1 MSKYL
6 LAIDQGTTSSR
17 AIIFDAKGVRVGQ
30 SQQEFPQHFPNDGWV
45 EHDPNDLWQSTLTVC
60 QNVLKD
66 TGIDADA
73 IASIGIT
80 NQRET
85 TVLWDTETGET
96 VYNAIVWQ
104 DRRTSQYCQSLVD
117 KDYSELVQSKTGL
130 LIDPYFSATKIRW
143 ILENVGGVKERAKLG
158 HIAFGTVDSYLL
170 WKLTNGR
177 YHRTDATNAART
189 MAFNIHTQKWDEELI
204 ELLEIGDVIF
214 PQVMD
219 SSDDFGTI
227 DAQWLGAEI
236 PVNGIA
242 GDQQAALVGQ
252 ACFSPGMVKSTYG
265 TGCFMILN
273 TGDQPLKSEHKMLTT
288 VGYRINGQVTY
299 ALEGSIFV
307 AGAAIQWLRDGL
319 KLFDDAAETQSLA
332 ERALNADTVYLV
344 PAFTGLGAPYWDP
357 DARGAMIGLTRD
369 TSVSDIVS
377 AGLRS
382 VCYQTKDLVDA
393 MAQDGAQFSTLR
405 VDGGM
410 VVNNLVVQFLSDV
423 LGITVERPQV
433 TETTALGVAFLAG
446 LRVGMYESLEQI
458 SELWQSEQQFNP
470 EMGQDNRE
478 KLYSGWLDAVSR
490 VRSVQ

>member
-1 MSKYL
+1 
-6 LAIDQGTTSSR
+6 
-17 AIIFDAKGVRVGQ
+17 
-30 SQQEFPQHFPNDGWV
+30 
-45 EHDPNDLWQSTLTVC
+45 
-60 QNVLKD
+60 
-66 TGIDADA
+66 
-73 IASIGIT
+73 
-80 NQRET
+80 
-85 TVLWDTETGET
+85 
-96 VYNAIVWQ
+96 
-104 DRRTSQYCQSLVD
+104 
-117 KDYSELVQSKTGL
+117 
-130 LIDPYFSATKIRW
+130 
-143 ILENVGGVKERAKLG
+143 
-158 HIAFGTVDSYLL
+158 
-170 WKLTNGR
+170 
-177 YHRTDATNAART
+177 

>member
-1 MSKYL
+1 MSQYL

-80 NQRET
+80 NQRES

-104 DRRTSQYCQSLVD
+104 DRRTSLYCQSLVD

-143 ILENVGGVKERAKLG
+143 ILENVEGVKERAKLG
-158 HIAFGTVDSYLL
+158 HIAFGTVDSYLV

-332 ERALNADTVYLV
+332 ERALNAPNPVK
-344 PAFTGLGAPYWDP
+344 
-357 DARGAMIGLTRD
+357 
-369 TSVSDIVS
+369 
-377 AGLRS
+377 AG
-382 VCYQTKDLVDA
+382 TK
-393 MAQDGAQFSTLR
+393 
-405 VDGGM
+405 
-410 VVNNLVVQFLSDV
+410 
-423 LGITVERPQV
+423 
-433 TETTALGVAFLAG
+433 
-446 LRVGMYESLEQI
+446 
-458 SELWQSEQQFNP
+458 
-470 EMGQDNRE
+470 
-478 KLYSGWLDAVSR
+478 
-490 VRSVQ
+490 

>member
-1 MSKYL
+1 MTHI

-17 AIIFDAKGVRVGQ
+17 GIIFDRDMRIVATA
-30 SQQEFPQHFPNDGWV
+30 QQEFEQHFPQSGWV
-45 EHDPNDLWQSTLTVC
+45 EHVVDDLWETTVATS
-60 QNVLKD
+60 KGAIEKA
-66 TGIDADA
+66 GISAADVTA
-73 IASIGIT
+73 IGIT

-85 TVLWDTETGET
+85 TIVWDKNTGQAIH
-96 VYNAIVWQ
+96 NAIVWQ
-104 DRRTSQYCQSLVD
+104 DRRTSDMCR
-117 KDYSELVQSKTGL
+117 ELKTDGFENTVTHKTGL
-130 LIDPYFSATKIRW
+130 LLDPYFSGTKLKW
-143 ILENVGGVKERAKLG
+143 ILDNVDGARVRAEAGEL
-158 HIAFGTVDSYLL
+158 AFGTVDSFVL
-170 WKLTNGR
+170 WHLTGGDV
-177 YHRTDATNAART
+177 HATDITNASRT
-189 MAFNIHTQKWDEELI
+189 LIYNVVEQDWDEALLALFNIPAN
-204 ELLEIGDVIF
+204 LLPEVK
-214 PQVMD
+214 D
-219 SSDDFGTI
+219 SSDDFGTTE
-227 DAQWLGAEI
+227 AYWLGAALPI
-236 PVNGIA
+236 AGVA

-252 ACFSPGMVKSTYG
+252 ACFQPGMGKSTYG